1 MQNFIVTD
9 NEIVSVSDVNIQTPL
24 ISDEPAIDADAGTID
39 FNVPRP
45 LNSETADVTG
55 YEIAAQYAFD
65 DGALE
70 GLGFSANATFLDS
83 NAEIAS
89 NSDVNT
95 LFAIPGLG
103 DSMNATIFY
112 EMESFEARIS
122 WSNRDEFLESLI
134 NPKAGVEPV
143 FTEEFS
149 QIDLQLTY
157 RFTEDF
163 SVFVQ
168 GVNITDEAI
177 RKHGRYDDQFILYRN
192 TGPRYSVGFRG
203 QF

>member
-1 MQNFIVTD
+1 MLADDSAI
-9 NEIVSVSDVNIQTPL
+9 NI
-24 ISDEPAIDADAGTID
+24 AAGTID
-39 FNVPRP
+39 FNVQRP

-83 NAEIAS
+83 NASISS
-89 NSDVNT
+89 NSDVST

-103 DSMNATIFY
+103 DSMNATVFY
-112 EMESFEARIS
+112 EMDSFEARVS

-149 QIDLQLTY
+149 QVDFQLTY
-157 RFTEDF
+157 RFSEDF

-177 RKHGRYDDQFILYRN
+177 RKHGRYDEQFILYRN